1 MFSIAA
7 LVKFPSVLMGGNHG
21 MIRGRS
27 PLKDEWTI
35 LVELR
40 SYVSLKNGE
49 RYEMYL
55 CRYGVGN

>member
-49 RYEMYL
+49 R
-55 CRYGVGN
+55 